1 MNPENFINNGGGFL
15 WFTGVIE
22 DINDPMEMGRYRVR
36 CFGYHND
43 DKSEDSGIPTED
55 LPWAMTMLPVT
66 SASISGIGQSAT
78 GLLQGTWVIGFFRD
92 GINAQDPVIMGS
104 IPSITSRPEDYSKG
118 FSDPAERY
126 PSNKK
131 NPKFAGKLVK
141 KDPDNKK
148 EKGEDLGLHLNMPD
162 TPRSAQ
168 VKEEKYK
175 QGFSYTEKTSLR
187 ELYDPKITV
196 AEKVRAPEK
205 EGTLPP
211 AKWKFPLIDDVMT
224 PTYPQNHVTAY
235 ERADDADEAGHII
248 EYDVTPGKERI
259 STIHR
264 TGTYTEVTPIGD
276 KTEVIVGSNYKI
288 VAKGENVYI
297 EGGCNLTIDG
307 GCNTKIIGDWNI
319 QVTGNKYEHI
329 GGEHV
334 HKVQLDQTIDI
345 DGNQNIDIAKAATE
359 KIGKTLYQ
367 QTGET
372 CTEKYGG
379 NQITTAQNIFLN

>member
-43 DKSEDSGIPTED
+43 DKSKDKGIPTED

-118 FSDPAERY
+118 FSDPSERY

-131 NPKFAGKLVK
+131 NPEFPGKLVK

-175 QGFSYTEKTSLR
+175 QGFSYTEKKSLR

-196 AEKVRAPEK
+196 AEKERAPEK
-205 EGTLPP
+205 EGTLPAAEWAFP
-211 AKWKFPLIDDVMT
+211 AIDDVMT

-235 ERADDADEAGHII
+235 ERADDANEAGHIV

-359 KIGKTLYQ
+359 FIGLTLYQ
-367 QTGET
+367 ETGGS
-372 CTEKYGG
+372 CTEKYGD
-379 NQITTAQNIFLN
+379 NQKTTAPNIFLN

>member
-1 MNPENFINNGGGFL
+1 MDPENFINNGGGFA

-43 DKSEDSGIPTED
+43 DKSKDKGIPTED

-118 FSDPAERY
+118 FSDPDKRY

-131 NPKFAGKLVK
+131 NLEFAGKLVK
-141 KDPDNKK
+141 KDPNNKK
-148 EKGEDLGLHLNMPD
+148 EEGKDMGLHLNMPD

-175 QGFSYTEKTSLR
+175 QGFSYTEKKSLR

-196 AEKVRAPEK
+196 AEKERAPEK
-205 EGTLPP
+205 EGTLPS
-211 AKWKFPLIDDVMT
+211 AEWKFPAIDDVMT

-235 ERADDADEAGHII
+235 ERADDTDEAGHII

-276 KTEVIVGSNYKI
+276 KTEVIVGTNYKI

-319 QVTGNKYEHI
+319 QVTGNKFEHI
-329 GGEHV
+329 GGEHI
-334 HKVQLDQTIDI
+334 HKVKKNQTIDI
-345 DGNQNIDIAKAATE
+345 DGAQDIHIQKNQT
-359 KIGKTLYQ
+359 
-367 QTGET
+367 
-372 CTEKYGG
+372 
-379 NQITTAQNIFLN
+379 TTAQNIFLN